1 MKTQQLLRVATVQFQ
16 HQPGNKTYNLDCIHG
31 FITQAAQ
38 KKVKILALPEMCIT
52 GYWHVPKLPDTD
64 VYALSETLHDSPSL
78 APIRQRAIEL
88 GMLIG
93 VGLIE
98 KGLDGKCYNTWV
110 ACMPDGQLHAHR
122 KLHAFEHPVIQSG
135 DNYTVFD
142 TPWGVKVGILICW
155 DNNLI
160 ENPRATALLGADII
174 LAPHQTGGTNSS
186 SPYGMKR
193 IPLHL
198 WENRKQ
204 NPQALMNAFQGEN
217 GRDWLLRW
225 LPSRAHD
232 NGVFYLFSNG
242 VGRDDDEVRTG
253 NAMIIDPYG
262 RIIQET
268 AAIENDMV
276 IADLDLSLLPDSNGR
291 RWLMGRRPELYQIL
305 NTSMGYETD
314 IHQVRF
320 ASQSTPF
327 MKKEIK
333 TQ

>member
-1 MKTQQLLRVATVQFQ
+1 MNRQPLLRAATVQFQ
-16 HQPGNKTYNLDCIHG
+16 HQAGNKEYNLACIHN

-38 KKVKILALPEMCIT
+38 KKVKMLVFPEMCIT
-52 GYWHVPKLPDTD
+52 GYWHVPKLPDED
-64 VYALSETLHDSPSL
+64 VYALSEILHDSPSL

-88 GMLIG
+88 DMLIG
-93 VGLIE
+93 VGFIE
-98 KGLDGKCYNTWV
+98 KGLNGKCYNTWV
-110 ACMPDGQLHAHR
+110 ACMPDGQLYAHR

-142 TPWGVKVGILICW
+142 TPWDVKVGILICW

-198 WENRKQ
+198 WENRERDR
-204 NPQALMNAFQGEN
+204 QALIDAFQGEN
-217 GRDWLLRW
+217 GRNWLLRW

-268 AAIENDMV
+268 AATEDDMV
-276 IADLDLSLLPDSNGR
+276 IADLDLNLLPNSNGR
-291 RWLMGRRPELYQIL
+291 RWLMGRRPELYTIL
-305 NTSMGYETD
+305 NTTMGYETD

-320 ASQSTPF
+320 ASQATPF
-327 MKKEIK
+327 IKK
-333 TQ
+333 